1 MTAMPE
7 HLSQRPRARRTQ
19 AAAEPAQLL
28 REALASLHLAGALF
42 VRAKFSSPWA
52 LESPDSEVLA
62 RTLAPRARRVILFHV
77 VLEGRFVISLNGI
90 DHELGPGN
98 VAILPYADRHLMQS
112 PEKTRPIS
120 LGAILPP
127 RPWSRLPS
135 LKHGGG
141 GAVT

>member
-77 VLEGRFVISLNGI
+77 VLEGTF
-90 DHELGPGN
+90 
-98 VAILPYADRHLMQS
+98 RHFA
-112 PEKTRPIS
+112 ER
-120 LGAILPP
+120 
-127 RPWSRLPS
+127 
-135 LKHGGG
+135 H
-141 GAVT
+141 